1 MTPERTACSS
11 VAIFISRSS
20 IDLAEVVSPLWA
32 MRVCTMG
39 RVWGGHDEA
48 WCDGECARVVKEV
61 VWWVVRVQCG
71 AAERFFFCPTTKNNG
86 RGRTATTAVERT
98 VWAWVCRAHWHMHA
112 QGRAREG
119 TRRGTSATEPG
130 CQSECGSGRGSEG
143 GFCEVGRWQ

>member
-39 RVWGGHDEA
+39 RVSGGHDEA

-61 VWWVVRVQCG
+61 VWWVVRVKYG
-71 AAERFFFCPTTKNNG
+71 AAK
-86 RGRTATTAVERT
+86 
-98 VWAWVCRAHWHMHA
+98 
-112 QGRAREG
+112 
-119 TRRGTSATEPG
+119 
-130 CQSECGSGRGSEG
+130 
-143 GFCEVGRWQ
+143 RWFSFVP